1 MKKKIYGILFFVSF
15 IISFYILGAY
25 EQNFIK
31 DKLMVIIV
39 LISLGIAALS
49 AYKLGVVTIP
59 DKEEVIK

>member
-1 MKKKIYGILFFVSF
+1 MKKTIYTVLF
-15 IISFYILGAY
+15 IISFIVNFYILGAY

-59 DKEEVIK
+59 DKEEVI